1 VNGESISPRNA
12 DHPTTLLVDFLRSNT
27 VFFAI
32 KHSILAARAQL
43 GVRSWF
49 ALDPPPTVE
58 CIQQACM
65 LNDFGA
71 P

>member
-1 VNGESISPRNA
+1 VNGESLSLRNA
-12 DHPTTLLVDFLRSNT
+12 FPTTLLVDFL
-27 VFFAI
+27 
-32 KHSILAARAQL
+32 
-43 GVRSWF
+43 SWF

-58 CIQQACM
+58 RIQQACM